1 MPIEFFVAAF
11 ITLFVVADPVGSA
24 AVFSALTQRM
34 NSFHSRQVAIKAVM
48 TALALYAF
56 FGFFGMKLLSYMHI
70 SLDAF
75 KVAGGLLL
83 FVTAF
88 RMIMGSHDQAAL
100 QSDENNVYTDHSHLA
115 VFPLA
120 IPLLAGP
127 GCLTTLLL
135 LLSASKSAMH
145 ELAICLAVV
154 LVQLV
159 ALAMFLMADKV
170 KKLIG
175 PGLMIMIARV
185 MGILLASMAVQ
196 FITDAGKNL
205 LAGV

>member
-1 MPIEFFVAAF
+1 MPVEFFVTAF
-11 ITLFVVADPVGSA
+11 ITLFVVADPVGTA

-34 NSFHSRQVAIKAVM
+34 SPFHSRQVAIKAVL

-56 FGFFGMKLLSYMHI
+56 FGFFGMKLLAYMHI

-100 QSDENNVYTDHSHLA
+100 QSDENVYADHSHLS

-135 LLSASKSAMH
+135 LLSSAKTN
-145 ELAICLAVV
+145 LQIFGIITAVV
-154 LVQLV
+154 LVQFV
-159 ALAMFLMADKV
+159 ALLMFLMADKV

-196 FITDAGKNL
+196 FITDAGKSL
-205 LAGV
+205 LADI